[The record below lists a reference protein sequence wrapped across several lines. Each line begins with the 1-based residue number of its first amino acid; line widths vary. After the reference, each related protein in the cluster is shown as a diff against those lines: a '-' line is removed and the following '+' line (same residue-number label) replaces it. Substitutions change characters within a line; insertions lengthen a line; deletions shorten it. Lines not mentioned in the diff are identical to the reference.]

1 MTILSSSGQ
10 SDSADAAAITAGGS
24 TNHIEDKPYHSKRP
38 HKKSRTGC
46 KNCKTRK
53 VKCDEA
59 RPTCRNCL
67 LRKAN
72 CNYPGPSH
80 SHPDRH
86 PPGSPSGSSAGTFS
100 PARSRSH
107 TPPHHRNNHHAA
119 GSGGG
124 GGGDDDD
131 ANALVIREPLYIP
144 AGDRD
149 AIDMKLLWFYTT
161 NTFTSFA
168 TQAGR
173 VKRIDDILKVKI
185 PSHAFQSPF
194 LMDCL
199 LGTSALQL
207 QHLKQDIAPSRALR
221 YRARAFEG
229 YRKAIEEGKPETF
242 PALIATS
249 LLLTALSSQMFRE
262 EGTKDLYII
271 DWMVVWRGIGLMI
284 DMATPQTLWDSGLAE
299 LFMRPPIN
307 LDEAAKHIPNNLLF
321 MVSSIQPGD
330 PDYEDISTYYD
341 TLKYLGSLYA
351 ELVNGFGPIMTLR
364 VVTWF
369 TFIPKG
375 FVELGR
381 EKRPRALIIL
391 AHYLMFMKATQN
403 LWWIEGIGDREIAG
417 IVNYL
422 GEGWYEQL
430 ATPRMALLLDD
441 RTDIARLILGDPDW
455 ESPIDFYNA
464 PTRDPRTELLTWV
477 DDHGKRYKGMPQR
490 VGDLNPADP
499 APRTLPWERDGF
511 HHDPMMLSPAGRRYA
526 ERVLEAIDSGVQ
538 DMDVS

>member
-1 MTILSSSGQ
+1 MTLLSSPGQ
-10 SDSADAAAITAGGS
+10 SDSAAAAAVAATTTTTS
-24 TNHIEDKPYHSKRP
+24 HTDDKPYHSKRP

-59 RPTCRNCL
+59 RPTCRNCM
-67 LRKAN
+67 LRKAD
-72 CNYPGPSH
+72 CVFPGPSH
-80 SHPDRH
+80 SHSEPG
-86 PPGSPSGSSAGTFS
+86 PGSPSNSSAAVS
-100 PARSRSH
+100 PSRSRSH
-107 TPPHHRNNHHAA
+107 TPQGSHA
-119 GSGGG
+119 GS
-124 GGGDDDD
+124 DDDY
-131 ANALVIREPLYIP
+131 NALVVREPLFIP
-144 AGDRD
+144 AGERD
-149 AIDMKLLWFYTT
+149 ATDMKLLWFYTT

-173 VKRIDDILKVKI
+173 VKRIDDILKIKI
-185 PSHAFQSPF
+185 PGHAFESPF

-207 QHLKQDIAPSRALR
+207 QHLKQDIAPSRVLR

-271 DWMVVWRGIGLMI
+271 DWMIVWRGIGLMI

-307 LDEAAKHIPNNLLF
+307 LDESAKHIPNNLLF
-321 MVSSIQPGD
+321 MISSIQPGD
-330 PDYEDISTYYD
+330 PDYEDVPIYYD

-351 ELVNGFGPIMTLR
+351 ELVHGFSPIMTLR

-381 EKRPRALIIL
+381 EKRPRALVIL
-391 AHYLMFMKATQN
+391 AHYLMFMKVAQN
-403 LWWIEGIGDREIAG
+403 LWWIDGIGDREIAG
-417 IVNYL
+417 IVRYL
-422 GEGWYEQL
+422 GENWSEEL
-430 ATPRMALLLDD
+430 AAPRLALLLDD
-441 RTDIARLILGDPDW
+441 QTDIARLILADPEW
-455 ESPIDFYNA
+455 QSPMDYFHA
-464 PTRDPRTELLTWV
+464 RTRDPRTEMLTWV
-477 DDHGKRYKGMPQR
+477 DDSGKRYRGMPQR
-490 VGDLNPADP
+490 VGDLHPADP
-499 APRTLPWERDGF
+499 APRTLVWEREGF
-511 HHDPMMLSPAGRRYA
+511 HQDPMMLSAPGRAYA
-526 ERVLEAIDSGVQ
+526 ERVLEAIDRGVQ
-538 DMDVS
+538 DMDVSR